1 MGTDNLHHKRR
12 IAKDLKRHQAERDPH
27 EKVLIV
33 CEGTETE
40 VNYFNGLKDEYHLNT
55 VEVQGTG
62 SNPTGIIQLAKKQ
75 FEQAINSVDQ
85 FDKVFCVFDKDTHK
99 DYEEARSILENM
111 ENFEAIYSVPA
122 FEYWLL
128 LHFAYSTRPY
138 SGANEIVRDLK
149 KHLPGYT
156 KGQRDIF
163 DALQAKLKTAK
174 KYAKRSL
181 KQAKQ
186 NKTDNPSTRVHELVE
201 YLQNIE
207 NTDSSRS

>member
-1 MGTDNLHHKRR
+1 MGTDNLYHK
-12 IAKDLKRHQAERDPH
+12 KRKADDFQRQQAELNPY

-33 CEGTETE
+33 CEGKKTEA
-40 VNYFNGLKDEYHLNT
+40 NYFNKLIYKYRLSS
-55 VEVQGTG
+55 VEVQGAG
-62 SNPTGIIQLAKKQ
+62 LNPIGIIQLAKKQ

-128 LHFAYSTRPY
+128 LHFEYSTRPY
-138 SGANEIVRDLK
+138 SGANEVVRDLK